1 MNSWRNDTTI
11 GHRRHVSLLSSW
23 FGPILARSPN
33 MQSNLARPDNIPW
46 YSNLD
51 LSLDSRVV
59 AIYGLQKQ
67 RSEGLKLESSNASK
81 Y

>member
-1 MNSWRNDTTI
+1 
-11 GHRRHVSLLSSW
+11 
-23 FGPILARSPN
+23 